1 MKAFLL
7 AAGHGTRLRPLTNY
21 TPKCLLPIRG
31 TPMLEI
37 WLELC
42 HRFGID
48 EVLVNVHSQ
57 AALVRD
63 FLRLR
68 RNGVA
73 VQLKEEQEL
82 LGSAG
87 TLRANCDW
95 IASESLFWIF
105 YADVLT
111 TADLGQ
117 MLATQRRHNSAATIG
132 VNPVPDPS
140 RCGIVSVSDNGLVES
155 FVEKPEHPASNLAF
169 SGLMIATPALIDA
182 IPDHIPA
189 DIGFHVLPQLAGHI
203 AAHAIHEYLIDI
215 GTTENYRTAQETWPG
230 L

>member
-7 AAGHGTRLRPLTNY
+7 AAGDGTRLRPLTNH

-31 TPMLEI
+31 TPMLGI
-37 WLELC
+37 WLDLC

-48 EVLVNVHSQ
+48 EVLVNVHSH

-68 RNGVA
+68 RNDVA
-73 VQLKEEQEL
+73 VHLKEEPEL

-87 TLRANCDW
+87 TLRANRDW
-95 IASESLFWIF
+95 IARESLFWIF

-111 TADLGQ
+111 TADLSR
-117 MLATQRRHNSAATIG
+117 MLATHRRHSSAATIG

-155 FVEKPEHPASNLAF
+155 FIEKPQRPAGNLAF
-169 SGLMIATPALIDA
+169 SGLMLATPALIDA
-182 IPDHIPA
+182 IPDQVPA
-189 DIGFHVLPQLAGHI
+189 DIGFHVLPQLTGQI
-203 AAHAIHEYLIDI
+203 AAHSIREYLMDI
-215 GTTENYRTAQETWPG
+215 GTMENYRAAQETWPG